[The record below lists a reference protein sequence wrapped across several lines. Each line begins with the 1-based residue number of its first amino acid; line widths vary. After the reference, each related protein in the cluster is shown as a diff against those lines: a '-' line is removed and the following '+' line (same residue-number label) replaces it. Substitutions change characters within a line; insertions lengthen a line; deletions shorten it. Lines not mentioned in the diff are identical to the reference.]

1 MTDIDEAAADTH
13 AETCGRRER
22 KKQQT
27 RQALHE
33 AALSLIDENG
43 LDRTTVEQIC
53 EAVDVSPRTFFNYF
67 PSKAAAALNL
77 PDTAVSPEAAAAF
90 RAAEGE
96 LVPALCDLIGASMDD
111 AQQRKRMKALVM
123 RRPELM
129 PAFAQWMGGIREQ
142 YVALVRERTEDAEAI
157 SAVALTMAAF
167 SVLVH
172 DGSAAGER
180 PGAARL
186 LEGVEQL
193 VAARACLLAPP
204 GSAVEVTA

>member
-1 MTDIDEAAADTH
+1 MTNTEALTGSDPH
-13 AETCGRRER
+13 AENCGRRER

-33 AALSLIDENG
+33 AALRLVDERG
-43 LDRTTVEQIC
+43 LDGTTVEQIC

-67 PSKAAAALNL
+67 PSKAAAALDL
-77 PDTAVSPEAAAAF
+77 PDSGISPEGADAF

-96 LVPALCDLIGASMDD
+96 LVPALCELIGASMDD
-111 AQQRKRMKALVM
+111 AQQRKRMKALVV

-142 YVALVRERTEDAEAI
+142 YYALVRERADDAEAM
-157 SAVALTMAAF
+157 SAVALTMAAL
-167 SVLVH
+167 SVIVH
-172 DGSAAGER
+172 DGTAGGER

-186 LEGVEQL
+186 LEAVEEL
-193 VAARACLLAPP
+193 VAARGALLRAA
-204 GSAVEVTA
+204 G

>member
-1 MTDIDEAAADTH
+1 MSDIDVPAPADPH
-13 AETCGRRER
+13 AEVCGRRER

-33 AALSLIDENG
+33 AALRLVDEQG
-43 LDRTTVEQIC
+43 LDGTTVEQIC

-67 PSKAAAALNL
+67 PSKAAAALDL
-77 PDTAVSPEAAAAF
+77 PDSGISPEGAAAF

-96 LVPALCDLIGASMDD
+96 LVPALCERIGASMDD
-111 AQQRKRMKALVM
+111 AQQRRRMKALVV

-129 PAFAQWMGGIREQ
+129 PAFAQWMGGVREQ
-142 YVALVRERTEDAEAI
+142 YFALVRERADDADALA
-157 SAVALTMAAF
+157 AVALTMAAL
-167 SVLVH
+167 SVIVH
-172 DGSAAGER
+172 DGTAGGER

-193 VAARACLLAPP
+193 VAARDVRLRDAA
-204 GSAVEVTA
+204 

>member
-1 MTDIDEAAADTH
+1 MTNTEELTAADPH
-13 AETCGRRER
+13 AENCGRRER

-33 AALSLIDENG
+33 AALRLVDEKG
-43 LDRTTVEQIC
+43 LDGTTVEQIC

-67 PSKAAAALNL
+67 PSKAAAALDL
-77 PDTAVSPEAAAAF
+77 PDTGISPEGADAF

-96 LVPALCDLIGASMDD
+96 LVPALCELIGASMDD
-111 AQQRKRMKALVM
+111 AQQRKRMKALVV

-142 YVALVRERTEDAEAI
+142 YYLLVRERADDADAMA
-157 SAVALTMAAF
+157 AVALTMAAL
-167 SVLVH
+167 SVIVH
-172 DGSAAGER
+172 DGTAGGER

-186 LEGVEQL
+186 LEAVEDL
-193 VAARACLLAPP
+193 VAARGALLRDA
-204 GSAVEVTA
+204 A

>member
-1 MTDIDEAAADTH
+1 MTNTEALTATDPH
-13 AETCGRRER
+13 AENCGRRER

-33 AALSLIDENG
+33 AALSLVDEQG
-43 LDRTTVEQIC
+43 LDGTTVEQIC

-67 PSKAAAALNL
+67 PSKAAAALDL
-77 PDTAVSPEAAAAF
+77 PDSGISAEGADAF

-96 LVPALCDLIGASMDD
+96 LVPALCELIGASMDD
-111 AQQRKRMKALVM
+111 AQQRKRMKALVV

-142 YVALVRERTEDAEAI
+142 YFALVRERAEDAEAMA
-157 SAVALTMAAF
+157 AVALTMAAL
-167 SVLVH
+167 SMLVH
-172 DGSAAGER
+172 DGTAGGER

-186 LEGVEQL
+186 LEAVEQL
-193 VAARACLLAPP
+193 VAARGTLLRDA
-204 GSAVEVTA
+204 A

>member
-1 MTDIDEAAADTH
+1 MTGMVEPAVTDPH
-13 AETCGRRER
+13 AEHCGRRER

-33 AALSLIDENG
+33 AALRLVDEHG

-67 PSKAAAALNL
+67 PSKAAAALDL
-77 PDTAVSPEAAAAF
+77 PDTAVSPDAAEAF
-90 RAAEGE
+90 RTAEGE
-96 LVPALCDLIGASMDD
+96 LVPALCELIGASMDD
-111 AQQRKRMKALVM
+111 AQHRKRMKALVM

-142 YVALVRERTEDAEAI
+142 YLTVVRERAGETEAI
-157 SAVALTMAAF
+157 GAVALTMAAL

-172 DGSAAGER
+172 DGSAVGER
-180 PGAARL
+180 PSALRL
-186 LEGVEQL
+186 LEEVEQL
-193 VAARACLLAPP
+193 VAAR
-204 GSAVEVTA
+204 GIRMRDSD

>member
-1 MTDIDEAAADTH
+1 MTNTEALTATDPH
-13 AETCGRRER
+13 AENCGRRER

-33 AALSLIDENG
+33 AALRLVDEKG
-43 LDRTTVEQIC
+43 LDGTTVEQIC

-67 PSKAAAALNL
+67 PSKAAAALDL
-77 PDTAVSPEAAAAF
+77 PDSGISPEGADAF

-96 LVPALCDLIGASMDD
+96 LVPALCELIGASMDD
-111 AQQRKRMKALVM
+111 AQQRKRMKALVV

-142 YVALVRERTEDAEAI
+142 YYALVRERADDADAMA
-157 SAVALTMAAF
+157 AVALTMAAL
-167 SVLVH
+167 SVIVH
-172 DGSAAGER
+172 DGTAGGER

-186 LEGVEQL
+186 LEAVEDL
-193 VAARACLLAPP
+193 VAARGALLRDA
-204 GSAVEVTA
+204 A

>member
-1 MTDIDEAAADTH
+1 MTNTEALTATDPH
-13 AETCGRRER
+13 AENCGRRER

-33 AALSLIDENG
+33 AALRLVDEKG
-43 LDRTTVEQIC
+43 LDGTTVEQIC

-67 PSKAAAALNL
+67 PSKAAAALDL
-77 PDTAVSPEAAAAF
+77 PDTGISPEGAEAF

-96 LVPALCDLIGASMDD
+96 LVPALCELIGASMDD
-111 AQQRKRMKALVM
+111 AQQRKRMKALVV

-142 YVALVRERTEDAEAI
+142 YYALVRERADDAEAMA
-157 SAVALTMAAF
+157 AVALTMAAL
-167 SVLVH
+167 SVIVH
-172 DGSAAGER
+172 DGTAGGER

-186 LEGVEQL
+186 LEAVEDL
-193 VAARACLLAPP
+193 VAARGALLRDA
-204 GSAVEVTA
+204 A

>member
-1 MTDIDEAAADTH
+1 MTNTEALTVTDPH
-13 AETCGRRER
+13 AENCGRRER

-27 RQALHE
+27 RLALHE
-33 AALSLIDENG
+33 AALRLVDEKG
-43 LDRTTVEQIC
+43 LDGTTVEQIC

-67 PSKAAAALNL
+67 PSKAAAALDL
-77 PDTAVSPEAAAAF
+77 PDSGISPEGADAF

-96 LVPALCDLIGASMDD
+96 LVPALCALIGASMDD

-142 YVALVRERTEDAEAI
+142 YYALVRERADDAEAMA
-157 SAVALTMAAF
+157 AVALTMAAL
-167 SVLVH
+167 SMIVH
-172 DGSAAGER
+172 DGTAGGER

-186 LEGVEQL
+186 LEAVEQL
-193 VAARACLLAPP
+193 VASRGTLLREA
-204 GSAVEVTA
+204 A

>member
-1 MTDIDEAAADTH
+1 MTNTEAPTATDPH
-13 AETCGRRER
+13 AENCGRRER

-33 AALSLIDENG
+33 AALRLVDEKG
-43 LDRTTVEQIC
+43 LDGTTVEQIC

-67 PSKAAAALNL
+67 PSKAAAALDL
-77 PDTAVSPEAAAAF
+77 PDSGISPEGADAF

-96 LVPALCDLIGASMDD
+96 LVPALCELIGASMDD
-111 AQQRKRMKALVM
+111 AQQRKRMKALVV

-142 YVALVRERTEDAEAI
+142 YYALVRERADDADAMA
-157 SAVALTMAAF
+157 AVALTMAAL
-167 SVLVH
+167 SVIVH
-172 DGSAAGER
+172 DGTAGGER

-186 LEGVEQL
+186 LEAVEDL
-193 VAARACLLAPP
+193 VAARGALLRDA
-204 GSAVEVTA
+204 A